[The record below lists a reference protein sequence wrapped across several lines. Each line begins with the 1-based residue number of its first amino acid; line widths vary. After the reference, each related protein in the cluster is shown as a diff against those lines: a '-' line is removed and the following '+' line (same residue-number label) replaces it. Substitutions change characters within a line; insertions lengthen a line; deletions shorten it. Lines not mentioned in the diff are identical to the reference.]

1 MVGVIHG
8 MECCFN
14 FAGHL
19 HNGDPLTN
27 RTKHVPAGQ
36 PQAGTPPY
44 SWENSAID
52 ALTGAGFSSVT
63 DWSVPH
69 MLFLLEKY
77 NGFGYRKMGK
87 PTPYL
92 WSFSN
97 LHEKGKYVADGHFD
111 PEAVSKQCGA
121 AVMLK
126 SLINRGA
133 DLSL

>member
-8 MECCFN
+8 MECGFN
-14 FAGHL
+14 FTCHL

-36 PQAGTPPY
+36 PQTGTPPY

-52 ALTGAGFSSVT
+52 ALTREGLNTVT
-63 DWSVPH
+63 DWSIPH
-69 MLFLLEKY
+69 MLYLLEKF

-97 LHEKGKYVADGHFD
+97 LYEKGKYVADGRFD

-121 AVMLK
+121 AVMIRALVDK
-126 SLINRGA
+126 GT
-133 DLSL
+133 DLSS